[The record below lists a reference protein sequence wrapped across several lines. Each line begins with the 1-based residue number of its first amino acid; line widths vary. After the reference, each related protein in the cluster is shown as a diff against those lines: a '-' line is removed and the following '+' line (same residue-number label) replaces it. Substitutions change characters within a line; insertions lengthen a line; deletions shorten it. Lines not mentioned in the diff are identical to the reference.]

1 MNFCSNTTSSIFVI
15 PDVYIHEVQVHY
27 LSISFSVWRDGERG
41 RQCAEA
47 AKQALQYFNSHAIN
61 MLCYYPIVLLMV
73 LNSLKAKEEFLYL
86 ITEGTA

>member
-27 LSISFSVWRDGERG
+27 LSISFSGEMGRG
-41 RQCAEA
+41 EGNGQ
-47 AKQALQYFNSHAIN
+47 KQLSKRCSILIA
-61 MLCYYPIVLLMV
+61 MLSACFCYYPIVLLMV

-86 ITEGTA
+86 TTEGTA